1 MENHPDGGEAI
12 LQAFRNLGI
21 DYIMASPGSEWG
33 SFWEALARQKVTG
46 TPGPAYLSCWHETL
60 AVDMAIGHYLA
71 SGRMQAA
78 MLHAGVGLLQGSAG
92 IHSALIQ
99 NVPMVVVSGE
109 ALTYGEQEGF
119 NPGQQ
124 WYQNLSVVG
133 GPQRL
138 VEPITKWATQ
148 APSIET
154 LYESVV
160 RAGQIAQRTP
170 MGPVYLNVPIE
181 TMMKRWPRPARLG
194 KVPAIAAPRAPVPEI
209 EKVAALLLNAQNPVI
224 TTEGAGRR
232 PETYAALK
240 ALAEALAIP
249 VIETPSSLFSN
260 FPKDH
265 PLHQGPSF
273 RPFFDSAD
281 VVLVVRSRVPW
292 YPPKNRPAN
301 ATVVLLDENPYRA
314 HMVYQ
319 NLHADAVLEGDVTFT
334 LETLLAAVRAAR
346 VDSGSIAARR
356 ARHAAAHQKL
366 DEARLASVA
375 AARKKHP
382 IDPVWLCAALGE
394 ALPVDTVYVDETVT
408 HRGVV
413 EAHLRNQGPLSFIKV
428 RGALGQGIGHALGVK
443 LAMPDRPVVA
453 LSGDG
458 SFLYNPVTQCL
469 GYSQREKLPILIV
482 VFNNNQYRAMKNEH
496 LSYYPDGV
504 ARQHDIFF
512 GAPIG
517 GPDYAELGAPFGC
530 YGRRVEDPGEL
541 VAALR
546 EAHAATKDG
555 RTAIL
560 NVVVDP

>member
-1 MENHPDGGEAI
+1 MENNPDGGEAI

-21 DYIMASPGSEWG
+21 EYIMASPGSEWG

-78 MLHAGVGLLQGSAG
+78 MLHAGVGLLQGSVG

-119 NPGQQ
+119 NPGRQ

-138 VEPITKWATQ
+138 VEPITKWASQ

-154 LYESVV
+154 LYESII
-160 RAGQIAQRTP
+160 RAGQMAQRTP
-170 MGPVYLNVPIE
+170 MGPVYLNVPVE
-181 TMMKRWPRPARLG
+181 TMMKPWQRPARLG
-194 KVPAIAAPRAPVPEI
+194 KPPAVVVPRAPVPEI
-209 EKVAALLLNAQNPVI
+209 EHVAGQLVRAKNPVI

-273 RPFFDSAD
+273 KPFLESAD
-281 VVLVVRSRVPW
+281 FVLVVRSRAPW
-292 YPPKNRPAN
+292 YPPRNRPAN
-301 ATVVLLDENPYRA
+301 ATIVLIDENPYRG

-319 NLHADAVLEGDVTFT
+319 NLHADSVLEGEVTFA
-334 LETLLAAVRAAR
+334 LEALLAAANAAG
-346 VDSGSIAARR
+346 VDSDAIAERR
-356 ARHAAAHQKL
+356 KRLAASHRKL
-366 DEARLASVA
+366 DDARLAAVA
-375 AARKKHP
+375 QAKKQRP
-382 IDPVWLCAALGE
+382 IDPAWLCAALGE
-394 ALPVDTVYVDETVT
+394 ARAAAKGYVEHTVSHRDPVETY
-408 HRGVV
+408 
-413 EAHLRNQGPLSFIKV
+413 LRNQGPQSFVKV
-428 RGALGQGIGHALGVK
+428 RGGLGQGLGYALGVK
-443 LAMPDRPVVA
+443 LALPGRPVVA
-453 LSGDG
+453 LVGDG
-458 SFLYNPVTQCL
+458 SFLYNPVTQSL
-469 GYSQREKLPILIV
+469 GYSQREKLPIIIV
-482 VFNNNQYRAMKNEH
+482 VFNNDQYRTMKSEH
-496 LSYYPDGV
+496 LSYYPQGV
-504 ARQHDIFF
+504 AKQHDIFY
-512 GAPIG
+512 GAPLG
-517 GPDYAELGAPFGC
+517 GPDYATLGAPFGC

-541 VAALR
+541 VPALR
-546 EAHAATKDG
+546 EAHTATKDG

-560 NVVVDP
+560 NVVLSR

>member
-1 MENHPDGGEAI
+1 
-12 LQAFRNLGI
+12 
-21 DYIMASPGSEWG
+21 
-33 SFWEALARQKVTG
+33 
-46 TPGPAYLSCWHETL
+46 
-60 AVDMAIGHYLA
+60 A

-78 MLHAGVGLLQGSAG
+78 MLHAGVGLLQGSVG
-92 IHSALIQ
+92 IHAALIQ
-99 NVPMVVVSGE
+99 NVPMLVVSGE

-119 NPGQQ
+119 NPGRQ

-138 VEPITKWATQ
+138 VEPIVKWASQ

-154 LYESVV
+154 LYESVL
-160 RAGQIAQRTP
+160 RAGQMAQRTP

-181 TMMKRWPRPARLG
+181 TMMKPWSRPARLRR
-194 KVPAIAAPRAPVPEI
+194 VPATIAPRAPVPEI
-209 EKVAALLLNAQNPVI
+209 EKVAELLANAENPVI

-273 RPFFDSAD
+273 RPFFDTAD
-281 VVLVVRSRVPW
+281 LVLVVRSRAPW
-292 YPPKNRPAN
+292 YPPRQRPSK
-301 ATVVLLDENPYRA
+301 ATIVLIDENPYRG

-319 NLHADAVLEGDVTFT
+319 NLHADSVLEGEVTFT
-334 LETLLAAVRAAR
+334 LQTLRELASTVRTDA
-346 VDSGSIAARR
+346 GKIAERR
-356 ARHAAAHQKL
+356 ARHEQRHRAL

-375 AARKKHP
+375 AAKKKRP

-394 ALPVDTVYVDETVT
+394 ALPADTVYVDESVS
-408 HRGVV
+408 HRDTV
-413 EAHLRNQGPLSFIKV
+413 EAHLRNRGPQSFIKV
-428 RGALGQGIGHALGVK
+428 RGALGQSLGHALGVK
-443 LAMPDRPVVA
+443 LALPERPVVA

-458 SFLYNPVTQCL
+458 SFLYNPITQSL
-469 GYSQREKLPILIV
+469 GYSQRDNLPILIV
-482 VFNNNQYRAMKNEH
+482 VFNNNEYRAMRTEH
-496 LSYYPDGV
+496 LSYYPQGV
-504 ARQHDIFF
+504 ARQHDIFY

-517 GPDYAELGAPFGC
+517 GPKYAELGAPFGC
-530 YGRRVEDPGEL
+530 WGRRVEDPAEL
-541 VAALR
+541 VPALR
-546 EAHAATKDG
+546 EAHAATKEG

-560 NVVVDP
+560 DVVVNP